1 MSTQAPFRFMGL
13 PKELRLIVYEELPRQ
28 IKHTPIY
35 WSETAKARMH
45 PDVVLITRVLPVTIL
60 CTSRDVYAEAK
71 AIVQKSAQQFILE
84 SEPKIVCG
92 HYKRQIPTT
101 VFQGV
106 SREIELIKVG
116 EALIEVFASFVN
128 GDAGAIQSYKI
139 TDES

>member
-1 MSTQAPFRFMGL
+1 
-13 PKELRLIVYEELPRQ
+13 
-28 IKHTPIY
+28 
-35 WSETAKARMH
+35 
-45 PDVVLITRVLPVTIL
+45 
-60 CTSRDVYAEAK
+60 
-71 AIVQKSAQQFILE
+71 
-84 SEPKIVCG
+84 
-92 HYKRQIPTT
+92 